1 MSLNAPCLH
10 SHKPTPTLWVCVWS
24 LKTSPVKELILPP
37 STPIKRTPPSS
48 SSNPPRA
55 TSGMN
60 ARLALE
66 NRAGRSGTPGFL
78 LASLTETLT
87 VMSSWCAAFPHNCL
101 FDNTECVWQISGVC
115 LWWHMRGLFFC
126 CVAAVSHTICISEC
140 IWHSF
145 VMALGLI
152 LCVCVRCVLPQWGQD
167 DHSDGPGF
175 RSGAERYHAGGG
187 SRSDG
192 E

>member
-1 MSLNAPCLH
+1 MPAFAQAHADSVSVCVEFENLPCQRADLATVYTYKKNPTIFFI
-10 SHKPTPTLWVCVWS
+10 KPTKSYLRY
-24 LKTSPVKELILPP
+24 E
-37 STPIKRTPPSS
+37 RTTGPQ
-48 SSNPPRA
+48 
-55 TSGMN
+55 
-60 ARLALE
+60 

-87 VMSSWCAAFPHNCL
+87 VMSSWCAAFPHYCL

-126 CVAAVSHTICISEC
+126 CFAAVSHTICISEC
-140 IWHSF
+140 VWHSF

-152 LCVCVRCVLPQWGQD
+152 LCVCACVLPQWGQD

-187 SRSDG
+187 NRSYG